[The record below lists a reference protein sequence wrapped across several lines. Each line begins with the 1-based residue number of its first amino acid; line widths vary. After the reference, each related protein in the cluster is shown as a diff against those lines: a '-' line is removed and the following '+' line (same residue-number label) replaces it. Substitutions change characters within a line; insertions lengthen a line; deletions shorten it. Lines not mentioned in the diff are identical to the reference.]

1 MKEDKG
7 KTNERNLYPSEK
19 AVYDLTDKT
28 LEVINV
34 DVESEIAWKEGRL
47 VFKETPL
54 PEVLRCLANFYNVDF
69 KVMDPVLSHDTDIAG
84 QMQIMF
90 SHFRPLL
97 INYYLIRI

>member
-1 MKEDKG
+1 M
-7 KTNERNLYPSEK
+7 YPSEK

-69 KVMDPVLSHDTDIAG
+69 NVMDPVLDS
-84 QMQIMF
+84 
-90 SHFRPLL
+90 
-97 INYYLIRI
+97 